1 MQRGCR
7 KHVVRGGSW
16 DNVPVFIRSAA
27 RSGSTPNGGE
37 FDYSSL
43 AGFRV
48 ARTLP

>member
-1 MQRGCR
+1 MQKTRRARRLLEQCSGV
-7 KHVVRGGSW
+7 HSL
-16 DNVPVFIRSAA
+16 AA

-43 AGFRV
+43 AGFRI